1 MTIPADIAG
10 RGARR
15 YLTARHGSTWLITF
29 ADMAILMV
37 AFFAVIISFSDFNA
51 QKFDHL
57 SGVMGTRFG
66 TGKTQGNALVSI
78 LPETVTLPPVTAL
91 DMPDEKANPIEAP
104 ADPDTREAVLADLA
118 RQFEPLL
125 ANAAIQMQRTPQRI
139 VISLGAAGFFQSGS
153 ADLDPKALESL
164 TRIGRIAGTAPV
176 ELTIEGHADSKPV
189 LGGRLKNNWELAAAR
204 ASAVLNILVET
215 SGLPPSAFK
224 VVSYGASRPAALET
238 DPAAEARNRR
248 VDIEI
253 TYK

>member
-1 MTIPADIAG
+1 MNIPSSIAD

-15 YLTARHGSTWLITF
+15 YLTARHGSPWLITF

-37 AFFAVIISFSDFNA
+37 AFFAVIISYTEINP
-51 QKFDHL
+51 QKFDAL
-57 SGVMGTRFG
+57 SDIMGDRFG
-66 TGKTQGNALVSI
+66 TGKRQGNSLVSI
-78 LPETVTLPPVTAL
+78 LPEVQPLPPVMAL
-91 DMPDEKANPIEAP
+91 DLPVEPAPAIDAP
-104 ADPDTREAVLADLA
+104 ADPDVREAVLADLA
-118 RQFEPLL
+118 KQFDPLL
-125 ANAAIQMQRTPQRI
+125 ANAAIQMQHTPQRI

-153 ADLDPKALESL
+153 AELDPKALESL

-189 LGGRLKNNWELAAAR
+189 LGGRLKDNWELAAAR
-204 ASAVLNILVET
+204 AAAVLNALVDA

-224 VVSYGASRPAALET
+224 VVSYGASRPTALET
-238 DPAAEARNRR
+238 DPAAQARNRR

>member
-15 YLTARHGSTWLITF
+15 YLTARNGSPWMITF

-37 AFFAVIISFSDFNA
+37 AFFAVIISFADFNL
-51 QKFDHL
+51 QKFDSL
-57 SGVMGTRFG
+57 SGSMGARFG

-78 LPETVTLPPVTAL
+78 LPEVQSLPPVTAL
-91 DMPDEKANPIEAP
+91 DLPHETTPPVETP
-104 ADPDTREAVLADLA
+104 ADPDLREAVLADLA
-118 RQFEPLL
+118 KQFDPLL
-125 ANAAIQMQRTPQRI
+125 ANAAIQMQHTPQRI

-189 LGGRLKNNWELAAAR
+189 LGGRLKDNWELAAAR
-204 ASAVLNILVET
+204 ASAVLTVLVET
-215 SGLPPSAFK
+215 SGLPPSSFK

-238 DPAAEARNRR
+238 DPAAQARNRR

>member
-1 MTIPADIAG
+1 MTIPTSIAS

-15 YLTARHGSTWLITF
+15 YLTTRHGSTWLITF

-37 AFFAVIISFSDFNA
+37 AFFAVIISFSDFNP

-57 SGVMGTRFG
+57 SGTMGTRFG

-78 LPETVTLPPVTAL
+78 LPETQTLPPVTAL
-91 DMPDEKANPIEAP
+91 DLPDENASPSAAP

-118 RQFEPLL
+118 RQFDPLL

-189 LGGRLKNNWELAAAR
+189 LGGRLKDNWELAAAR

-238 DPAAEARNRR
+238 DPASAARNRR